1 MACTRLRRKPKLL
14 STLLGTSLEHRR
26 KQPRRRTLRNM
37 GAEEPTYPHSTQGRR
52 TDSWTPPALFRG
64 SEDGT
69 TEFRSRKPRTWVC
82 SPAGSRDFRSAPP
95 RAPRTR
101 SRSFPDGRRGA
112 PGKEAARVTGRGR
125 APGGPSSLGGPG
137 ARKRPPLRKKS
148 ARAAGRPARA
158 PQARGLPRRTF
169 GEGYRGVLGVDGV
182 EDALV
187 ADLRLGDE
195 ADLAADIRS
204 APAHGVAAVARRSHS
219 GRSRAALAAPHARP
233 LARSLAQSAPHRSR
247 LTANMA
253 AAPAPLPSP
262 SLPPSNRGAAAAAA
276 AAARGTLGGRG
287 RVLSRETRRVPDRP
301 WLSLRWLRVR

>member
-1 MACTRLRRKPKLL
+1 MRSARPFQWPMACTRLRRKPKLL

-125 APGGPSSLGGPG
+125 APGPRRWGDRERGS
-137 ARKRPPLRKKS
+137 
-148 ARAAGRPARA
+148 
-158 PQARGLPRRTF
+158 GLP
-169 GEGYRGVLGVDGV
+169 
-182 EDALV
+182 
-187 ADLRLGDE
+187 
-195 ADLAADIRS
+195 
-204 APAHGVAAVARRSHS
+204 
-219 GRSRAALAAPHARP
+219 
-233 LARSLAQSAPHRSR
+233 
-247 LTANMA
+247 
-253 AAPAPLPSP
+253 
-262 SLPPSNRGAAAAAA
+262 
-276 AAARGTLGGRG
+276 
-287 RVLSRETRRVPDRP
+287 
-301 WLSLRWLRVR
+301 